1 MQVLTKQRRASG
13 IEDMDILEQE
23 IWNELQRNNWFM
35 DLIMNQRK
43 NQVFVNHVLMVS
55 RVHCHFPRQGGR
67 SHKLLGFVHSDVC
80 GKNETNSLSGAE
92 YFVTFIHDKSRFAW
106 VYKLKHKRKAFEKFT
121 EWRSMVGKP
130 MASK

>member
-1 MQVLTKQRRASG
+1 MYYLNCARSNLSVKESHTAMKCASTDRRKESTG

-55 RVHCHFPRQGGR
+55 RVHCHFPRQG
-67 SHKLLGFVHSDVC
+67 
-80 GKNETNSLSGAE
+80 
-92 YFVTFIHDKSRFAW
+92 
-106 VYKLKHKRKAFEKFT
+106 EKV
-121 EWRSMVGKP
+121 S
-130 MASK
+130 